1 MDKIPT
7 EYVSLAFCQTPNMI
21 ITLKLAQSAE
31 NRWNKLRCFKL
42 LADVIEGVKFVNG
55 EKQEIQNLESEGRM
69 PA

>member
-1 MDKIPT
+1 
-7 EYVSLAFCQTPNMI
+7 MI